1 LENFVFRRTRD
12 FEGRAFDSA
21 AARRVRYMR
30 HKRSGVNVGIDTQ
43 RTGPTPGFEVR
54 LFPHYLDRIP
64 KMVKKKFDRLLP

>member
-1 LENFVFRRTRD
+1 
-12 FEGRAFDSA
+12 
-21 AARRVRYMR
+21 MR